1 MFFKVL
7 SSSFFLPIP
16 TFVTVLFLLWSC
28 RKEVGG
34 EIHRWV
40 GKQNQLMIFLKM
52 PIFRDLQKKLQALF
66 LAQSKSL
73 RVNSPQI
80 NLDSRALD
88 NNNTLA
94 SRVRK
99 EPKKNMSQLTTYCDE
114 AQVIQD

>member
-1 MFFKVL
+1 
-7 SSSFFLPIP
+7 
-16 TFVTVLFLLWSC
+16 
-28 RKEVGG
+28 
-34 EIHRWV
+34 
-40 GKQNQLMIFLKM
+40 MIFLKM